1 VFSRLP
7 GPSRTVALTGV
18 VVVALLAVTVA
29 VSLWRF
35 GAAEQ
40 EYDRVA
46 KQAETQRILVSLQ
59 TNLLN
64 RMQYASAYISGKD
77 PAVFRQLRAEQ
88 DRFEPLLEEL
98 ERDGDIDAPEQQQL
112 DVVRQANITAIA
124 SRRSALAAGNDLQDS
139 AALAQSSR
147 DVARLRTLLTRFGDG
162 EAAEVPQ
169 VIATARKNADQ
180 ARQAA
185 IAIAVV
191 AGLVILLLI
200 AYVVRLLAR
209 LFDRVG
215 RTSRSLSGATLAM
228 RSATQQSA
236 AATNEQS
243 AAIAQLAASVDEL
256 SATASSIAAA
266 AQTSSGAAAQTVQ
279 TVEEMRTQVDAIAD
293 RTLDLGQ
300 ASQEI
305 GEILDLLEEIAE
317 RTDLL
322 ALNAAIEA
330 ARAGEAGRGFAVVAI
345 EVRKLAERSGRST
358 ESIKQIVSRVQN
370 GTNATILATEQGTK
384 QAALISELMHASIP
398 ELDDSLQATEQQRE
412 AAEQVA
418 AALQEIR
425 SAVEQLSAE
434 QSARVETTAQVE
446 ALASDLDALLERNG
460 VVPTGGRGA

>member
-18 VVVALLAVTVA
+18 VVVTLLAITVA

-46 KQAETQRILVSLQ
+46 KQAETQRVLVALQ

-64 RMQYASAYISGKD
+64 RMQYSSTYISGKD

-98 ERDGDIDAPEQQQL
+98 EREGDIDGPEQQQL
-112 DVVRQANITAIA
+112 DIVRQANITAIA

-139 AALAQSSR
+139 AALAASSR
-147 DVARLRTLLTRFGDG
+147 DVARLRSLLTRFGNH
-162 EAAEVPQ
+162 EAAEVPLA
-169 VIATARKNADQ
+169 IATARKNADQ
-180 ARQAA
+180 ARHAA
-185 IAIAVV
+185 IAIAIV

-200 AYVVRLLAR
+200 AYVVRVLAR

-330 ARAGEAGRGFAVVAI
+330 ARAGEAGRGFAVVAV

-434 QSARVETTAQVE
+434 QTARVETTAQVE

-460 VVPTGGRGA
+460 VVTTGGRGA

>member
-40 EYDRVA
+40 QYDRVA
-46 KQAETQRILVSLQ
+46 KQAETQRVLVSL
-59 TNLLN
+59 TANLLN
-64 RMQYASAYISGKD
+64 RMQHASAYINTKE
-77 PAVFRQLRAEQ
+77 PASLQRLQTEQ
-88 DRFEPLLEEL
+88 DRFEPLLDEL
-98 ERDGDIDAPEQQQL
+98 ERDGNIDAAEHAQL
-112 DVVRQANITAIA
+112 DTIRQANLTAIA
-124 SRRSALAAGNDLQDS
+124 SRRSALVGNAAQDS
-139 AALAQSSR
+139 AALAQSTR
-147 DVARLRTLLTRFGDG
+147 DVVRLRSLLARFGAA
-162 EAAEVPQ
+162 EAAEVPR
-169 VIATARKNADQ
+169 VIASARKNADQ
-180 ARQAA
+180 ARTAA
-185 IAIAVV
+185 IVIAIV
-191 AGLVILLLI
+191 AGVVILLLI

-209 LFDRVG
+209 LFERVG
-215 RTSRSLSGATLAM
+215 STSRSLSGATLAM

-256 SATASSIAAA
+256 SATAASIAAA

-279 TVEEMRTQVDAIAD
+279 TVEAMRAQVDAIAD

-330 ARAGEAGRGFAVVAI
+330 ARAGEAGRGFAVVAV

-425 SAVEQLSAE
+425 SAIEQLSAE
-434 QSARVETTAQVE
+434 QAARVETTAQVE

-460 VVPTGGRGA
+460 VTSGGRRA

>member
-1 VFSRLP
+1 VLSRLP

-18 VVVALLAVTVA
+18 AVIALLVVTVVVST
-29 VSLWRF
+29 WRF
-35 GAAEQ
+35 SAAQ
-40 EYDRVA
+40 HEYDRVG
-46 KQAETQRILVSLQ
+46 KQAETQQILVALT

-64 RMQYASAYISGKD
+64 RAQYASAYIDGKD
-77 PAVFRQLRAEQ
+77 PAMFRRLRAEQ
-88 DRFEPLLEEL
+88 DRFEPLLQRL
-98 ERDGDIDAPEQQQL
+98 EREGDIDGPEQRQL
-112 DVVRQANITAIA
+112 RVLRQANATAIA
-124 SRRSALAAGNDLQDS
+124 SRRSALAGNTDAQDS
-139 AALAQSSR
+139 AALAQATR
-147 DVARLRTLLTRFGDG
+147 DVVRLRGLLSRFGAG
-162 EAAEVPQ
+162 EADEVPQ
-169 VIATARKNADQ
+169 VIATAREHSDQ
-180 ARQAA
+180 ARNAA
-185 IAIAVV
+185 IAM
-191 AGLVILLLI
+191 AGAAGIITLLLI
-200 AYVVRLLAR
+200 TYVVRLLAR

-236 AATNEQS
+236 EATNEQS
-243 AAIAQLAASVDEL
+243 AAISQLAASVDEL

-279 TVEEMRTQVDAIAD
+279 TVEEMRTQVGAIAE
-293 RTLDLGQ
+293 RTLELGQ

-330 ARAGEAGRGFAVVAI
+330 ARAGEAGRGFAVVAV

-358 ESIKQIVSRVQN
+358 ESIKQIVARVQN

-425 SAVEQLSAE
+425 GAIGQLCAE
-434 QSARVETTAQVE
+434 QSARVQTTAQVE
-446 ALASDLDALLERNG
+446 ELASDLDALLERNG
-460 VVPTGGRGA
+460 VVPAGGRAA